1 MQPAG
6 HADSRSSKKISHLIH
21 QQQPF
26 RLRYLLPTVKEHF
39 GADWWLLHDNDPG
52 RHKSIVLRTWMHNNY
67 VRPLDFP
74 PYSPDL
80 NPIENLWADM
90 DKRMGIQRAETKE
103 ELEALVQREWAAT
116 TPEFCR
122 KLACSMPHRI
132 AQVIERNGAYT
143 DY

>member
-1 MQPAG
+1 
-6 HADSRSSKKISHLIH
+6 
-21 QQQPF
+21 
-26 RLRYLLPTVKEHF
+26 
-39 GADWWLLHDNDPG
+39 
-52 RHKSIVLRTWMHNNY
+52 
-67 VRPLDFP
+67 
-74 PYSPDL
+74 
-80 NPIENLWADM
+80 M